1 MKRKLSLFLVL
12 ILVLGVIGVAQAA
25 ELPFKIGLVTGT
37 VSQGEEE
44 YQAGVKMVARYPGSV
59 IHVTYPDNFM
69 QEQETVIGQIVQFA
83 MDPQV
88 KAIVVVQ
95 AVPGTTAAFNQV
107 REMRPDIALIMGLP
121 HEDPDMIAGVVDF
134 AMETDQIRRG
144 ANIAQLAQRM
154 GAKKILHYSFPRHMS
169 MELLAVRYN
178 NMKEEAQKLGIEVVD
193 VTAPDPMGDA
203 GIPGTQQFILE
214 DIPRQAELHGKDIAF
229 FGTNCAMMEPAIR
242 ASMNAGIIF
251 PEQCCPS
258 PFHGYPGALGIEIA
272 EDRKGDVDY
281 VIEQIG
287 LKVAEQGNSG
297 RMATWVAP
305 INMVFVEAGV
315 ELAIHHIQDG
325 LDLSDQAAV
334 EEAVYEAT
342 GIKISLNRYKDGANF
357 YLVIADSVIF

>member
-1 MKRKLSLFLVL
+1 MKRKLSMVLVL
-12 ILVLGVIGVAQAA
+12 VLVLGIVGVSQAA
-25 ELPFKIGLVTGT
+25 ELPFKIGVVTGT

-44 YQAGVKMVARYPGSV
+44 YQAAMKMVARYPGS
-59 IHVTYPDNFM
+59 IEHVTYPDNFM
-69 QEQETVIGQIVQFA
+69 QEQETVIGQILQFA
-83 MDPQV
+83 MNPEIN
-88 KAIVVVQ
+88 AIVVCQ
-95 AVPGTTAAFNQV
+95 AVPGTTAAFNTI
-107 REMRPDIALIMGLP
+107 REMRDDIVLIMGLP

-178 NMKEEAQKLGIEVVD
+178 NMKEEAQRLGIEVVD

-258 PFHGYPGALGIEIA
+258 PFH
-272 EDRKGDVDY
+272 DRKGDVDY

>member
-1 MKRKLSLFLVL
+1 MKRRLSLVLVLVL
-12 ILVLGVIGVAQAA
+12 IFGLIGVVEAA
-25 ELPFKIGLVTGT
+25 ALPFKIGVVTGT

-44 YQAGVKMVARYPGSV
+44 YQAAVKMVARYPGSV
-59 IHVTYPDNFM
+59 EHVTYPDNFM
-69 QEQETVIGQIVQFA
+69 QEQETVIGQILQFA
-83 MDPQV
+83 MDPEI
-88 KAIVVVQ
+88 KAIVVCQ
-95 AVPGTTAAFNQV
+95 AVPGTTAAFNTI
-107 REMRPDIALIMGLP
+107 RDMRDDIVLIMGLP
-121 HEDPDMIAGVVDF
+121 HEDPDMIAGAVDF

-144 ANIAQLAQRM
+144 ANIAELAHRM

-178 NMKEEAQKLGIEVVD
+178 NMKEEAEKLGLEVID

-214 DIPRQAELHGKDIAF
+214 DIPRQAELHGEDIAF

-242 ASMNAGIIF
+242 ASMEAGIIF

-258 PFHGYPGALGIEIA
+258 PFHGYPGALGIEIS

-281 VIEQIG
+281 ILEQISA
-287 LKVAEQGNSG
+287 KVAEQGNSG

-305 INMVFVEAGV
+305 INMIFVEAGV
-315 ELAIHHIQDG
+315 ELAIQSIQHG

-342 GIKISLNRYKDGANF
+342 GIRISLNRYKDDANF
-357 YLVIADSVIF
+357 YLVIADSIIF

>member
-1 MKRKLSLFLVL
+1 MKKRLSILLALVL
-12 ILVLGVIGVAQAA
+12 VFGLVGAAQAA
-25 ELPFKIGLVTGT
+25 SLPFKIGLITGT

-44 YQAGVKMVARYPGSV
+44 YQAAVKMAARYPDSI

-69 QEQETVIGQIVQFA
+69 QEQETVIGQILQFA
-83 MDPQV
+83 MDPEI
-88 KAIVVVQ
+88 KAIVVCQ
-95 AVPGTTAAFNQV
+95 SVPGTTAAFNTI
-107 REMRPDIALIMGLP
+107 RDMRDDIVLIMGLP

-178 NMKEEAQKLGIEVVD
+178 NMKEEAERLGIEVVD

-242 ASMNAGIIF
+242 ASMEAGIIF

-258 PFHGYPGALGIEIA
+258 PFHGYPGALGIEIS

-281 VIEQIG
+281 ILEQIKE
-287 LKVAEQGNSG
+287 KVAEQGNAG

-315 ELAIHHIQDG
+315 ELAIKHIQEG
-325 LDLSDQAAV
+325 LDFSDQAAV
-334 EEAVYEAT
+334 EEAVFEAT
-342 GIKISLNRYKDGANF
+342 GIRISLNRYRDDANF

>member
-1 MKRKLSLFLVL
+1 MKRRFSLVLVLVL
-12 ILVLGVIGVAQAA
+12 IFGLIGVAEAA
-25 ELPFKIGLVTGT
+25 ALPFKIGVVTGT

-44 YQAGVKMVARYPGSV
+44 YQAALKMVARYPGSV
-59 IHVTYPDNFM
+59 EHVTYPDNFM
-69 QEQETVIGQIVQFA
+69 QEQETVIGQILQFA
-83 MDPQV
+83 MDPEI
-88 KAIVVVQ
+88 KAIVVCQ
-95 AVPGTTAAFNQV
+95 SVPGTTAAFNTI
-107 REMRPDIALIMGLP
+107 RDMRDDIVLIMGLP

-178 NMKEEAQKLGIEVVD
+178 NMKEEAERLGIEVVD

-242 ASMNAGIIF
+242 ASMEAGIIF

-258 PFHGYPGALGIEIA
+258 PFHGYPGALGIEIS
-272 EDRKGDVDY
+272 EDRKGDEDY
-281 VIEQIG
+281 ILEQIKE
-287 LKVAEQGNSG
+287 KVAEQGNAG

-315 ELAIHHIQDG
+315 ELAIKHIQEG
-325 LDLSDQAAV
+325 LDFSDQAAV
-334 EEAVYEAT
+334 EEAVFEAT
-342 GIKISLNRYKDGANF
+342 GIRISLNRYRDDANF

>member
-1 MKRKLSLFLVL
+1 MKKLSLLLVL
-12 ILVLGVIGVAQAA
+12 VLVFGVIGVTQAA
-25 ELPFKIGLVTGT
+25 ALPFKIGVVTGT

-44 YQAGVKMVARYPGSV
+44 YQAGVKMAARYPGSV
-59 IHVTYPDNFM
+59 LHVTYPDNFM

-83 MDPQV
+83 MDPEV
-88 KAIVVVQ
+88 KAIVVCQ
-95 AVPGTTAAFNQV
+95 AVPGTTAAFNQI

-121 HEDPDMIAGVVDF
+121 HEDPDMIANVVDF

-144 ANIAQLAQRM
+144 GNVAQLAVEM
-154 GAKKILHYSFPRHMS
+154 GATKILHYSFPRHMS

-178 NMKEEAQKLGIEVVD
+178 NMKEEAERLGIEVID

-214 DIPRQAELHGKDIAF
+214 DIPRQAALHGEDIAF

-242 ASMNAGIIF
+242 ASLDAGIIF

-258 PFHGYPGALGIEIA
+258 PFHGYPGALGIEIP
-272 EDRKGDVDY
+272 EERSGDVDF
-281 VIEQIG
+281 VIEQISD
-287 LKVAEQGNSG
+287 KIAEMGRSG
-297 RMATWVAP
+297 RFATWVAP

-315 ELAIHHIQDG
+315 ELAIQHIQNG
-325 LDLSDQAAV
+325 LDFADQDAV
-334 EEAVYEAT
+334 EAGVYEAT
-342 GIKISLNRYKDGANF
+342 GIKISLNRYKDGANY

>member
-1 MKRKLSLFLVL
+1 VKRRFSLVLVLVL
-12 ILVLGVIGVAQAA
+12 IFGLIGVAEAA
-25 ELPFKIGLVTGT
+25 ALPFKIGVVTGT

-44 YQAGVKMVARYPGSV
+44 YQAALKMVARYPGSV
-59 IHVTYPDNFM
+59 EHVTYPDNFM
-69 QEQETVIGQIVQFA
+69 QEQETVIGQILQFA
-83 MDPQV
+83 MDPEI
-88 KAIVVVQ
+88 KAIVVCQ
-95 AVPGTTAAFNQV
+95 SVPGTTAAFNTI
-107 REMRPDIALIMGLP
+107 RDMRDDIVLIMGLP

-178 NMKEEAQKLGIEVVD
+178 NMKEEAERLGIEVVD

-242 ASMNAGIIF
+242 ASMEAGIIF

-258 PFHGYPGALGIEIA
+258 PFHGYPGALGIEIS

-281 VIEQIG
+281 ILEQIKE
-287 LKVAEQGNSG
+287 KVAEQGNAG

-315 ELAIHHIQDG
+315 ELAIKHIQEG
-325 LDLSDQAAV
+325 LDFSDQAAV
-334 EEAVYEAT
+334 EEAVFEAT
-342 GIKISLNRYKDGANF
+342 GIRISLNRYRDDANF